1 LCRRAA
7 LGGTLRRPQ
16 SRPYLIRYGRSLR
29 PCIALAQPTPA
40 TKAHHERSSKIAR
53 VAEKSPE
60 DLDRE
65 LIELLNELRVTL
77 PGVQVLF
84 AFLLIAPFSQGF
96 DRVNDLQKFAYLA
109 ALTFTA
115 LGSAFLIAPTPYH
128 RIRFRDRDKEA
139 MLRYGNRLA
148 LTGTVCLATAISCA
162 LFFVTDFL
170 FRSPVPALV
179 TALVVL
185 VIVTFWYALPLARE
199 LRE

>member
-1 LCRRAA
+1 V
-7 LGGTLRRPQ
+7 PE
-16 SRPYLIRYGRSLR
+16 
-29 PCIALAQPTPA
+29 
-40 TKAHHERSSKIAR
+40 ER
-53 VAEKSPE
+53 

-96 DRVNDLQKFAYLA
+96 DRVNDLQKYAYLA
-109 ALTFTA
+109 ALTFAA

-139 MLRYGNRLA
+139 MLRIGNRLA
-148 LTGTVCLATAISCA
+148 LAGTVCLAVGISCA

-170 FRSPVPALV
+170 FRSPLPALL
-179 TALVVL
+179 TAAVAG
-185 VIVTFWYALPLARE
+185 VIVTLWYVLPLVRE
-199 LRE
+199 VRD

>member
-1 LCRRAA
+1 MAE
-7 LGGTLRRPQ
+7 Q
-16 SRPYLIRYGRSLR
+16 RS
-29 PCIALAQPTPA
+29 
-40 TKAHHERSSKIAR
+40 K
-53 VAEKSPE
+53 E

-84 AFLLIAPFSQGF
+84 AFLLIVPFSQQF
-96 DRVNDLQKFAYLA
+96 EKINDLQKYAYIV

-128 RIRFRDRDKEA
+128 RIRWRDQDKDA
-139 MLRYGNRLA
+139 MLRLANRLA
-148 LTGTVCLATAISCA
+148 LAGTVCVAIAMPCA

-170 FRSPVPALV
+170 FKSPVPALLA
-179 TALVVL
+179 ALVIG
-185 VIVTFWYALPLARE
+185 VIVTFWYALPLERE

>member
-1 LCRRAA
+1 MA
-7 LGGTLRRPQ
+7 
-16 SRPYLIRYGRSLR
+16 
-29 PCIALAQPTPA
+29 
-40 TKAHHERSSKIAR
+40 ERK
-53 VAEKSPE
+53 PE

-96 DRVNDLQKFAYLA
+96 TRVNDLQKYAYLA
-109 ALTFTA
+109 ALVSAA

-139 MLRYGNRLA
+139 MIRTANRLA
-148 LTGTVCLATAISCA
+148 IAGTVCLAVGISCA

-170 FRSPVPALV
+170 FRSPVPSLL
-179 TALVVL
+179 TALVAA
-185 VIVTFWYALPLARE
+185 VIAVFWYALT
-199 LRE
+199 LRSALCD

>member
-1 LCRRAA
+1 VS
-7 LGGTLRRPQ
+7 Q
-16 SRPYLIRYGRSLR
+16 
-29 PCIALAQPTPA
+29 
-40 TKAHHERSSKIAR
+40 KEDK
-53 VAEKSPE
+53 

-96 DRVNDLQKFAYLA
+96 DRVNDLQKYAYLL
-109 ALTFTA
+109 ALVFTA

-139 MLRYGNRLA
+139 MLRIANRLA
-148 LTGTVCLATAISCA
+148 LAGTACLAAGISCA

-179 TALVVL
+179 TAFVVL
-185 VIVTFWYALPLARE
+185 VIATLWYGLPISRE
-199 LRE
+199 LRD

>member
-1 LCRRAA
+1 MA
-7 LGGTLRRPQ
+7 
-16 SRPYLIRYGRSLR
+16 
-29 PCIALAQPTPA
+29 
-40 TKAHHERSSKIAR
+40 ERK
-53 VAEKSPE
+53 PE

-96 DRVNDLQKFAYLA
+96 TRVNDLQKYAYLA
-109 ALTFTA
+109 ALVSAA

-139 MLRYGNRLA
+139 MIRTANRLA
-148 LTGTVCLATAISCA
+148 IAGTVCLAVGISCA

-170 FRSPVPALV
+170 FRSPVPSLL
-179 TALVVL
+179 TALVAAVIAVL
-185 VIVTFWYALPLARE
+185 WYALPLARE
-199 LRE
+199 LRD

>member
-1 LCRRAA
+1 MAD
-7 LGGTLRRPQ
+7 Q
-16 SRPYLIRYGRSLR
+16 
-29 PCIALAQPTPA
+29 
-40 TKAHHERSSKIAR
+40 KSK
-53 VAEKSPE
+53 E

-84 AFLLIAPFSQGF
+84 AFLLIAPFSQRF
-96 DRVNDLQKFAYLA
+96 ATINDLQKYAYLV

-128 RIRFRDRDKEA
+128 RIRWRDEDKEA
-139 MLRYGNRLA
+139 LLRLSNRLA
-148 LTGTVCLATAISCA
+148 LAGTLCVAIAMCCA

-170 FRSPVPALV
+170 FGSPVPALL
-179 TALVVL
+179 TALVAV
-185 VIVTFWYALPLARE
+185 VIVTFWYALPLERE

>member
-1 LCRRAA
+1 MSA
-7 LGGTLRRPQ
+7 
-16 SRPYLIRYGRSLR
+16 
-29 PCIALAQPTPA
+29 
-40 TKAHHERSSKIAR
+40 KE
-53 VAEKSPE
+53 EK

-96 DRVNDLQKFAYLA
+96 DKVNDLQKYAYLL
-109 ALTFTA
+109 ALVFAA

-128 RIRFRDRDKEA
+128 RIRFRDRDKEM
-139 MLRYGNRLA
+139 MLRVANRLA
-148 LTGTVCLATAISCA
+148 LAGTVCLAVGISSA

-179 TALVVL
+179 TALVVG
-185 VIVTFWYALPLARE
+185 VIATFWYVLPLARE
-199 LRE
+199 LSD